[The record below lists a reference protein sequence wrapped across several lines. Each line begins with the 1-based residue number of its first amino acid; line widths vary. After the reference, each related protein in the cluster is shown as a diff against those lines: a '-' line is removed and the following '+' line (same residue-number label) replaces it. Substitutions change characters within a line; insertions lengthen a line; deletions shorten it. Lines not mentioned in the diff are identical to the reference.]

1 MSSGSGSAD
10 EANGSFGPARR
21 SSRNVKPGFGSVERD
36 REAPAKG
43 ERRIPS
49 SDAPRTA
56 LAERIR
62 GEEGAE

>member
-1 MSSGSGSAD
+1 MSSDSGSAD

-21 SSRNVKPGFGSVERD
+21 SSRDVKPGFGSTEGERA
-36 REAPAKG
+36 APAKG
-43 ERRIPS
+43 ERRSPS
-49 SDAPRTA
+49 SEVPRVA